1 MGFFGSFFGT
11 DQRKDLKRSKAESD
25 SALAQGYG
33 DQTGYYNQAIG
44 TLSPYQK
51 QGTAASDMYYNAL
64 GTNGA
69 DAQTTA
75 INTITS
81 NPLFQGQLGQDSNA
95 VARRLNA
102 VGQGGGGLAN
112 LAAQR
117 VFQQTAGNWLDRYRD
132 AGSQGFQASG
142 AVAGL
147 QQGLGDNAMGYGA
160 SKAGNA
166 INYGNAIAN
175 SRSIGV
181 NNVLGLVGTA
191 ADAYNALYNGGMKK

>member
-1 MGFFGSFFGT
+1 MGFFNSFFGI
-11 DQRKDLKRSKAESD
+11 DQRKDLKRANAQAES
-25 SALAQGYG
+25 ALSQGYG

-51 QGTAASDMYYNAL
+51 QGTAANDMYYNAL

-69 DAQTTA
+69 DAQNTA

-81 NPLFQGQLGQDSNA
+81 NPLFQGQLEQDSNA

-132 AGSQGFQASG
+132 AGNQGFQASG

-160 SKAGNA
+160 TKAGNA
-166 INYGNAIAN
+166 INYGNALAS
-175 SRSIGV
+175 SRNIGI
-181 NNVLGLVGTA
+181 NNLLNTIGAVSNAAKTA
-191 ADAYNALYNGGMKK
+191 MTGM